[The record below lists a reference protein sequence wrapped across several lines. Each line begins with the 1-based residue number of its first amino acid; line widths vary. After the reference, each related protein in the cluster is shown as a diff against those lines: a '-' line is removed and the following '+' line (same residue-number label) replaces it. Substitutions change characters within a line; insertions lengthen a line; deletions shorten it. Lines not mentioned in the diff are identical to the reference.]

1 MSLRAR
7 LLAGMAVVAVVL
19 AIAAVG
25 IVRTTRSYLLD
36 QVDTELLAAVENPR
50 RLFGGGP
57 SSYFV
62 GEVRRDDSMGVA
74 RPPLRTDSVP
84 IVSYD
89 RAGDAVAGPITV
101 RSDDPDVRYRV
112 VARPGPNGMFVVGLP
127 LTNVDATVRRL
138 IAVEV
143 LATIAI
149 LGVLSLVTW
158 WVIRLGVRPIK
169 QMTGT
174 ASAIA
179 AGDLS
184 ARVPEGEPGTEAGD
198 LGVAL
203 NQMMG
208 RIEDAFDERTRS
220 ENRLRQFVA
229 DASHE
234 LRTPIT
240 TIRGYAELYRAGGLS
255 DGTELEEA
263 MRRTEQE
270 SVRMGT
276 LVDDLLLL
284 ARLDQGRPLDR
295 QPVDLTEIA
304 EDAVRDARAVD
315 PERPISASTNGPVT
329 VLGDDARMR
338 QVVANLL
345 TNALVHTP
353 PGTPVAVRVDRAGDR
368 AVLEVADEGPGMAA
382 DIAARAFERF
392 FRADPSRSRH
402 AGGTGLG
409 LAIVQA
415 TVAAH
420 GGVVAIDTAPGRGT
434 RVRVE
439 IPAAADSAAAA
450 PTSA

>member
-7 LLAGMAVVAVVL
+7 LLAGMAVVALVLVL
-19 AIAAVG
+19 AAGA

-36 QVDTELLAAVENPR
+36 QVDAELLEAAARNPLQR
-50 RLFGGGP
+50 PNEDRFNEDRPSPYFSGLVLPNGSLAIALSSLHTDAIPRISYARARDAMDGP
-57 SSYFV
+57 V
-62 GEVRRDDSMGVA
+62 
-74 RPPLRTDSVP
+74 
-84 IVSYD
+84 
-89 RAGDAVAGPITV
+89 TV
-101 RSDDPDVRYRV
+101 RSNEADVRYRI
-112 VARPGPNGMFVVGLP
+112 ASRPSANGMIVVGLP
-127 LTNVDATVRRL
+127 LTNVDATIRRL

-143 LATIAI
+143 FATVFI
-149 LGVLSLVTW
+149 LGALGLVTW

-169 QMTGT
+169 QMTAT
-174 ASAIA
+174 AGAIA
-179 AGDLS
+179 GGDLS
-184 ARVPEGEPGTEAGD
+184 ARVPEVEPGTEAGD

-203 NQMMG
+203 NQMLG
-208 RIEDAFDERTRS
+208 RIEHAFDERTRS

-240 TIRGYAELYRAGGLS
+240 TIRGYAELYRAGGLGDPS
-255 DGTELEEA
+255 ELEEA

-295 QPVDLTEIA
+295 GPVDLTVIA
-304 EDAVRDARAVD
+304 DDAVRDARAVD
-315 PERPISASTNGPVT
+315 PQRPISATSNGPVT
-329 VLGDDARMR
+329 VIGDDARMR

-353 PGTPVAVRVDRAGDR
+353 PGTPIEVRVDRDGGR
-368 AVLEVADEGPGMAA
+368 AVLEVSDEGPGMAP
-382 DIAARAFERF
+382 DVAARAFERF

-420 GGVVAIDTAPGRGT
+420 GGAVAIDTAPGKGT

-439 IPAAADSAAAA
+439 IPISA
-450 PTSA
+450 

>member
-19 AIAAVG
+19 AMAAVG

-36 QVDTELLAAVENPR
+36 QIDTELLAAVENPR
-50 RLFGGGP
+50 RLGGGGS
-57 SSYFV
+57 SSYFI
-62 GEVRRDDSMGVA
+62 GEVRRDDSMGPH
-74 RPPLRTDSVP
+74 RPPLRTDSIP
-84 IVSYD
+84 DISYA
-89 RAGDAVAGPITV
+89 RAGEAVDGPITV

-112 VARPGPNGMFVVGLP
+112 VARPSSQGLFVVGLP
-127 LTNVDATVRRL
+127 LTNADATVRRL

-149 LGVLSLVTW
+149 LGVLGLVAW

-169 QMTGT
+169 QMTAT

-184 ARVPEGEPGTEAGD
+184 ARVPEVEPGTEAGEM
-198 LGVAL
+198 GTAL

-208 RIEDAFDERTRS
+208 RIEHAFDERTRS

-240 TIRGYAELYRAGGLS
+240 TIRGYGELYRSGGLS
-255 DGTELEEA
+255 DPNELEEA

-270 SVRMGT
+270 SIRMGT

-295 QPVDLTEIA
+295 RPVDLTLIA
-304 EDAVRDARAVD
+304 DDAVRDAKAVD
-315 PERPISASTNGPVT
+315 PDRPITAATDGPIT
-329 VLGDDARMR
+329 VLGDDARIR

-353 PGTPVAVRVDRAGDR
+353 PGTPVAVRVDRDGDR
-368 AVLEVADEGPGMAA
+368 AVLEVADEGPGMAP
-382 DIAARAFERF
+382 DVAARAFERF

-420 GGVVAIDTAPGRGT
+420 GGAVAIDTAPGRGT

-439 IPAAADSAAAA
+439 MPLAASA
-450 PTSA
+450 